1 MILFDLKCS
10 FDHVFEAWF
19 KDSNEFNKQRKTKLI
34 TCPVCEDTQ
43 ITKSLMAPN
52 VGKKSNALKSK
63 KTLNKTLINKISKFK
78 KEIEKNFEY
87 VGEKFTD
94 EAKKIKYGE
103 GEDRAIYGEAN
114 LDQTKELIEEEIDFQ
129 PLPWSPNKKNN

>member
-10 FDHVFEAWF
+10 FDHIFEAWF

-43 ITKSLMAPN
+43 ITKSLMTPN

-63 KTLNKTLINKISKFK
+63 KTLNYCNDFEVLPDEIN
-78 KEIEKNFEY
+78 E
-87 VGEKFTD
+87 VW
-94 EAKKIKYGE
+94 
-103 GEDRAIYGEAN
+103 RA
-114 LDQTKELIEEEIDFQ
+114 LRDHQDL
-129 PLPWSPNKKNN
+129 

>member
-1 MILFDLKCS
+1 MIVFDLKCTS
-10 FDHVFEAWF
+10 SHVFEAWF

-52 VGKKSNALKSK
+52 LGKKSNDLKIK

-78 KEIEKNFEY
+78 KEIEK
-87 VGEKFTD
+87 
-94 EAKKIKYGE
+94 I
-103 GEDRAIYGEAN
+103 
-114 LDQTKELIEEEIDFQ
+114 L
-129 PLPWSPNKKNN
+129 SM

>member
-43 ITKSLMAPN
+43 ITKSLMTPN

-94 EAKKIKYGE
+94 EAKKIIYGE

>member
-43 ITKSLMAPN
+43 ITKSLMTPN
-52 VGKKSNALKSK
+52 VGKKSNASKST

-103 GEDRAIYGEAN
+103 TEERPIYGEAN
-114 LDQTKELIEEEIDFQ
+114 LEQTKELIDEDISFT
-129 PLPWSPNKKNN
+129 PLPWAPSKKNN

>member
-19 KDSNEFNKQRKTKLI
+19 RDSNEFNKQRKTKLI

-43 ITKSLMAPN
+43 ITKSLMKPN
-52 VGKKSNALKSK
+52 VGKKSNASKST

-78 KEIEKNFEY
+78 KEIEKNIP
-87 VGEKFTD
+87 
-94 EAKKIKYGE
+94 KK
-103 GEDRAIYGEAN
+103 
-114 LDQTKELIEEEIDFQ
+114 
-129 PLPWSPNKKNN
+129 